1 MKNNNGLK
9 GATDAL
15 HFAKSMTCNKGSMMK
30 PIKKYETGG
39 MTGGMTGDP
48 GDGNDPTKK
57 RKCKMG
63 QCGGSGGRIKSFVS
77 NIFSNDKDM
86 TTHRSHRG
94 KKNNPSLKK
103 HRIKMS

>member
-30 PIKKYETGG
+30 PIKKYELGG
-39 MTGGMTGDP
+39 SMNGP
-48 GDGNDPTKK
+48 GDEDDPTKK

-63 QCGGSGGRIKSFVS
+63 QCGGSGGGGRIKSFVS

-86 TTHRSHRG
+86 TTHRSNRG
-94 KKNNPSLKK
+94 KKNNPSLKR
-103 HRIKMS
+103 HRIRQ

>member
-1 MKNNNGLK
+1 MKNNKGLK
-9 GATDAL
+9 GATDAM
-15 HFAKSMTCNKGSMMK
+15 HYCKSMIKSKGGSMMQ
-30 PIKKYETGG
+30 PIKKYEAGG
-39 MTGGMTGDP
+39 MTGGP
-48 GDGNDPTKK
+48 GDEDDPTKK

-63 QCGGSGGRIKSFVS
+63 ECGGSGGGRIKSFIS
-77 NIFSNDKDM
+77 NIFSNDRDM